1 MQVYYLRV
9 ANWRAA
15 LLIATIFHSR
25 KGTLANPDEKGF
37 KPLAA
42 RRRHTSRRPKRH
54 RYRRGGEEND
64 QSGVMGSAVACAVI
78 AQTATSGGRKM
89 RR

>member
-1 MQVYYLRV
+1 MTGDASRYTYES
-9 ANWRAA
+9 RAA

-54 RYRRGGEEND
+54 RYRRGGAKDD
-64 QSGVMGSAVACAVI
+64 QSGVMGSAVVI